1 MSKIKRCLG
10 ALYVQVIIAIVL
22 GILTGHF
29 WPEVGVGAKPLG
41 DMFIKLIRMIIAPI
55 VFVTVALGIHG
66 AGDLKRVGKTG
77 LKTLVYFEVVST
89 LALCLGLISVN
100 VFRPGAGMN
109 VDASTLSDTADF
121 AKESA
126 QPATATPGV
135 LGFVSDLIP
144 ASAVDAFA
152 RGNILHVLV
161 FAILFGFAMVGLEE
175 KGQKLCA
182 GLHLL
187 SDVLFKMVGF
197 IMRLAPLGAF
207 GAIAFTTGK
216 YGNASLWSLG
226 KLMGTFYLTCLV
238 FIICVLGAVT
248 LWCRVNLWHIIKHFR
263 EELFITLGT
272 ASTEA
277 VMPRLLAKLERL
289 GCSKSVTGLVIPTGY
304 SFNLD
309 GAAIY
314 FTMAAVFI
322 AQATNTPLPLSA
334 QLGLLMVLLLT
345 SKGGAGVVGSAF
357 IVLTATL
364 ASTHTIPVGG
374 MALILG
380 VDRFM
385 NEARAVTNL
394 IGNIVATIAVAQW
407 QGEFDANAYRK
418 ALIQNEA

>member
-1 MSKIKRCLG
+1 MSNLKRFLST
-10 ALYVQVIIAIVL
+10 LYVQVVIAIVL

-29 WPEVGVGAKPLG
+29 FPEVGVGAKPLG
-41 DMFIKLIRMIIAPI
+41 DLFIKLIQMIIAPI

-89 LALCLGLISVN
+89 LALCIGLISVN

-109 VDASTLSDTADF
+109 VDASTLSDAADF
-121 AKESA
+121 AKQSA
-126 QPATATPGV
+126 PPTATPGV
-135 LGFVSDLIP
+135 PGFVADLIP

-152 RGNILHVLV
+152 RGNILQVLV
-161 FAILFGFAMVGLEE
+161 VAIFFGFAMVGLEG

-182 GLHLL
+182 VLHLL
-187 SDVLFKMVGF
+187 SDVLFKVVGF

-238 FIICVLGAVT
+238 FVICVLGAVT
-248 LWCRVNLWHIIKHFR
+248 LWCRVNLWRIIKHFK
-263 EELFITLGT
+263 EELLITLGT

-314 FTMAAVFI
+314 FTMAGVFI

-334 QLGLLMVLLLT
+334 QLGLLAVLLVT
-345 SKGGAGVVGSAF
+345 SKGGAGVAGSAF
-357 IVLTATL
+357 VVLSATL
-364 ASTHTIPVGG
+364 ASTHTIPVEG

-394 IGNIVATIAVAQW
+394 IGNIVATIAVARW
-407 QGEFDANAYRK
+407 QGEFDVDAYRK
-418 ALIQNEA
+418 ELIQDEA